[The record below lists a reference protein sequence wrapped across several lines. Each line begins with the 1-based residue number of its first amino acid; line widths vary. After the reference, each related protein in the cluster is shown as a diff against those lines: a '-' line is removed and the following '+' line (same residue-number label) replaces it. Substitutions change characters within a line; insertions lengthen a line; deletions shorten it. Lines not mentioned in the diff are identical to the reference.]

1 MVGEIASV
9 CGLCICAALM
19 CKITEKYSKEQAALL
34 VLAVGAMILL
44 NTADSIPQVLDKMDI
59 LMAYSGLDKEYLSII
74 FKALGICWLTQ
85 FSSDICRDC
94 NEAAIASAAEIFGKI
109 QLAVLSL
116 PLFESL
122 IDVVTEILG

>member
-9 CGLCICAALM
+9 CGLCICAALL
-19 CKITEKYSKEQAALL
+19 CKITEKHSKEQSVLL
-34 VLAVGAMILL
+34 VITVTAVIFL
-44 NTADSIPQVLDKMDI
+44 NAVDSVPGLLDKMDI
-59 LMAYSGLDKEYLSII
+59 LMAYSGLEREYLSII
-74 FKALGICWLTQ
+74 FKSLGICWLTQ

-116 PLFESL
+116 PLFDGL
-122 IDVVTEILG
+122 IDIVTEILE

>member
-9 CGLCICAALM
+9 CGLCICAALL
-19 CKITEKYSKEQAALL
+19 CKITEKHSKEQSVLL
-34 VLAVGAMILL
+34 VITVTAVIFL
-44 NTADSIPQVLDKMDI
+44 NAVDSVPGLLDKMDI
-59 LMAYSGLDKEYLSII
+59 LMAYSGLDREYLSII
-74 FKALGICWLTQ
+74 FKSLGICWLTQ

-116 PLFESL
+116 PLFDGL
-122 IDVVTEILG
+122 IDIVTEILE